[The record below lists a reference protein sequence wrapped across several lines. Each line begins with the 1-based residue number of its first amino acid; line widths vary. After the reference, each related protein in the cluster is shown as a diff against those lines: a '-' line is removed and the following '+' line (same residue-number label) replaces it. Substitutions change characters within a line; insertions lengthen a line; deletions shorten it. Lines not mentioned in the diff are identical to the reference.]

1 MSPRLILCS
10 ASAVVLM
17 LGASGCKDR
26 QAAEAQPEPSPPQV
40 HVAAIRTRAVP
51 VVHDL
56 PGRVAPM
63 RIAEVRARVAGLVVK
78 RAFKQGSEV
87 REGDLLYKLDPEPF
101 QVELQSAEAVLA
113 RNEAA
118 LALARQQADR
128 LKSLLKSQTSSQAQ
142 YDAAY
147 AALRQAEA
155 DVASA
160 KASRAR
166 AQLHLSYTDVRAPIG
181 GRIGAALITEGAL
194 VEQGAKRTL
203 AKVQQLDPIYVDI
216 TQSVSQLN
224 GLRRDLAS
232 GELASIA
239 HGSAN
244 ARLIMEDGTLYA
256 HAGRL
261 LFSGVT
267 ADPSTGQVTLRA
279 EFPNPDGDLFPGMYV
294 RARVQQ
300 GIDKD
305 AIVVPREALQR
316 SDEGQSSVYVV
327 DDEYKV
333 TQRSVEAGPLTKDGW
348 VVENGIEPGERVVTD
363 GFDGLTTGTLVK
375 VVAGHALA
383 EAGVGTDAD
392 DVFETVGDPEYSSR
406 EN

>member
-1 MSPRLILCS
+1 MSPRRVLFS
-10 ASAVVLM
+10 ASAVVLI
-17 LGASGCKDR
+17 LAASGCKEQ
-26 QAAEAQPEPSPPQV
+26 QAAETRPDPSPPHV
-40 HVAAIRTRAVP
+40 HVAAIKTRAVP

-63 RIAEVRARVAGLVVK
+63 RVAEVRARVSGLVVK
-78 RAFKQGSEV
+78 RVFKQGSEV
-87 REGDLLYKLDPEPF
+87 REGDLLYKLDPEQF

-113 RNEAA
+113 RTEAA
-118 LALARQQADR
+118 LVLARQQADR
-128 LKSLLKSQTSSQAQ
+128 LQNLLRTQTSSQAQ

-147 AALRQAEA
+147 ATLRQAEA

-203 AKVQQLDPIYVDI
+203 AKVQHLDPIYVDI

-224 GLRRDLAS
+224 SLRRDLAS
-232 GELASIA
+232 GELASVA

-244 ARLIMEDGTLYA
+244 TRLIMEDGTLYV

-305 AIVVPREALQR
+305 AIVVHQGALQR
-316 SDEGQSSVYVV
+316 SGEGQSSVYVV
-327 DDEYKV
+327 DDDYKV

-348 VVENGIEPGERVVTD
+348 VVENGIEPGERVVMD
-363 GFDGLTTGTLVK
+363 AFDGLTTGTLFK

-383 EAGVGTDAD
+383 EAGDDTDAD
-392 DVFETVGDPEYSSR
+392 EAVETIGEPESASR